1 MNLCLHLGAHKTAT
15 THLQTAFDRAAPQ
28 LARQGIGW
36 MGPRR
41 LRAGPTD
48 LRRLLDDC
56 GRTPWK
62 ARQAARALRQ
72 ESASAGRLI
81 LSDELILGDT
91 TPARLF
97 APRGQLY
104 PLAQARL
111 ENLVGLMDGSGIR
124 LFLAVREPADF
135 LISAFG
141 EELRMGRQARIGDYL
156 AGLDCARLGWSDLAD
171 RLLSVAGV
179 ESLVC
184 WRHEDL
190 GSVRP
195 SVLARMA
202 GPQAAR
208 LIPDPAPRR
217 IGWSA
222 AAYRDYLGA
231 IAHSDT
237 MQDRRQI
244 AHRALESHPRGA
256 GDAGLRA
263 AIPAA
268 DLPRGGD
275 YAEDCARL
283 VAMTKVTFLSP
294 SDASLQG

>member
-1 MNLCLHLGAHKTAT
+1 
-15 THLQTAFDRAAPQ
+15 
-28 LARQGIGW
+28 
-36 MGPRR
+36 
-41 LRAGPTD
+41 
-48 LRRLLDDC
+48 
-56 GRTPWK
+56 
-62 ARQAARALRQ
+62 
-72 ESASAGRLI
+72 
-81 LSDELILGDT
+81 
-91 TPARLF
+91 
-97 APRGQLY
+97 
-104 PLAQARL
+104 
-111 ENLVGLMDGSGIR
+111 
-124 LFLAVREPADF
+124 VREPADF

-244 AHRALESHPRGA
+244 AHRALESHPRGV

-283 VAMTKVTFLSP
+283 AAMTKVTFLSP